1 MLDLDRKIEYL
12 TLCILMDFP
21 IQIDT
26 ISLRLPIMY
35 LKGSLVEF
43 SKL

>member
-1 MLDLDRKIEYL
+1 MDQHHCCLLL

-26 ISLRLPIMY
+26 ISMGLPIVY
-35 LKGSLVEF
+35 LEGSQEAF